1 MYYLIALGLLAA
13 VLAPAFVAYRD
24 MKNGKNTG
32 RAKKAMYANL
42 AAFAIVFL
50 IGLILPVGG
59 LVSAA
64 AADSVSLGA
73 GLAYLGAGL
82 AVGVAGIGA
91 GLAVGHGSAAAI
103 GAITEN
109 PKVFGQA
116 MIFVVLGEGI
126 AIYGLII
133 SFMIVTKF

>member
-1 MYYLIALGLLAA
+1 MYYLIALVVLAA
-13 VLAPAFVAYRD
+13 ILTPAFIAFRD
-24 MKNGKNTG
+24 MKNGKNPV
-32 RAKKAMYANL
+32 RAKRAMVTNL

-50 IGLILPVGG
+50 VGLVLPLGG
-59 LVSAA
+59 FVSAA
-64 AADSVSLGA
+64 SAGELSLGA

-82 AVGVAGIGA
+82 AVGAAGIGA

-133 SFMIVTKF
+133 SFMIIMAL

>member
-1 MYYLIALGLLAA
+1 MYYLIALVVLAA
-13 VLAPAFVAYRD
+13 ILAPAFLAFRD
-24 MKNGKNTG
+24 MKNGKNPV
-32 RAKKAMYANL
+32 RAKRAMVANL
-42 AAFAIVFL
+42 AAFAVVFL
-50 IGLILPVGG
+50 VGLVLPLGG
-59 LVSAA
+59 FVSAA
-64 AADSVSLGA
+64 AAGEVSLGA

-82 AVGVAGIGA
+82 SAGTASIGA

-126 AIYGLII
+126 AIYGLVI
-133 SFMIVTKF
+133 SFMIINAI